1 MGFQLVYFPNLENSF
16 TCENGVFEVS
26 KIEERLH
33 MFSNVKGD
41 ISGGIS
47 AAVIALPLALAFGVS
62 AFAPMGTPEAMAMGA
77 AAGLYGAIFTG
88 IFASLFGG
96 TASQITG
103 PTGPMT
109 VVITGFIATAMK
121 HPAIQQQSDPLSI
134 ILTLTT
140 VVVLLGG
147 LVQILMGLL
156 RCGTLIKFIP
166 YPVIAGFMNGIAVI
180 IFLGQIAPILGMK
193 TFFDAD
199 GIFSPIRL
207 HERVGSFP
215 ILGIGVATIAVILI
229 APKITRKVPAS
240 LVGLIFGTGLYLL
253 VGKTILPEIAGFQ
266 GNPYIVG
273 AIPTG
278 FPIPLAHFSLSIGE
292 LFKIILAHPLAFLA
306 PAVTLG
312 ILGSI
317 DSLLTSLVADV
328 STKTKHQSNRELFG
342 QGMGNV
348 MSAVFGGMPGAG
360 ATVRTVVNINSGGRT
375 RLSGIIHGVLLLFIL
390 VALGPVAGWIP
401 MCVLAGILMV
411 TAVSMLDTYSLSLI
425 RKKTAF
431 KDLLVVGVVAII
443 TVVLDLMIAVGIGF
457 MIAALLFLR
466 ELIAAKVY
474 RRKFRCDK
482 IHSNRIRTEAE
493 SDVLKEHGNEILVY
507 ELSGNLF
514 FGTAD
519 KLSDDVE
526 AEMKGT
532 QMIIFDLR
540 RVETIDITG
549 AELIKRICDD
559 VKANGET
566 FMLSSL
572 FSGTGRREKMVL
584 YLRDLGVMESVGLEN
599 TFPDA
604 DRALEAAENRL
615 IQKYLPRGIGAD
627 YSRDLSDFTL
637 LKELRPEELDR
648 VRNVLRTEQ
657 YAAGEI
663 IFKEGEPGDSVFL
676 IGSGYVS
683 ILGSSGP
690 EKDTRFISLGPGL
703 YFGEMA
709 LLERSV
715 RSADAVADEDCTL
728 YVLGMNELENLIQED
743 AAIGVGILQAMAR
756 GLSQRVRLLSA
767 EMSAMEAV

>member
-1 MGFQLVYFPNLENSF
+1 ML
-16 TCENGVFEVS
+16 
-26 KIEERLH
+26 
-33 MFSNVKGD
+33 SNVKGD

-62 AFAPMGTPEAMAMGA
+62 AFAPIGTPEAMAMGA

-109 VVITGFIATAMK
+109 VVITEFIATAMK
-121 HPAIQQQSDPLSI
+121 HPAIQQQSDPLSM
-134 ILTLTT
+134 ILTLTA

-193 TFFDAD
+193 MFFDAD

-207 HERVGSFP
+207 HEGVGSFP

-240 LVGLIFGTGLYLL
+240 LMGLIVGTGVYLL
-253 VGKTILPEIAGFQ
+253 LGKTVLPEFARFE
-266 GNPYIVG
+266 GNPFIIG

-278 FPIPLAHFSLSIGE
+278 FPIPLNFLAVSIGDI
-292 LFKIILAHPLAFLA
+292 LKILMQYPTTFLA
-306 PAVTLG
+306 PALALG
-312 ILGSI
+312 ILGAI

-328 STKTKHQSNRELFG
+328 STKTKHHSNRELFG
-342 QGMGNV
+342 QGVGNAV
-348 MSAVFGGMPGAG
+348 SAMFGGMPGAG
-360 ATVRTVVNINSGGRT
+360 ATVRTVVNINNGGRT
-375 RLSGIIHGVLLLFIL
+375 RLSGIIHGALLLFIL
-390 VALGPVAGWIP
+390 VALGRVARWIP
-401 MCVLAGILMV
+401 MCVLAGVLMV

-431 KDLLVVGVVAII
+431 KDLLVVGVVTII
-443 TVVLDLMIAVGIGF
+443 TVVFDLMIAVGIGL
-457 MIAALLFLR
+457 MIAALLFIR
-466 ELIAAKVY
+466 ELIAMKVY
-474 RRKFRCDK
+474 RKKFRCDR
-482 IHSNRIRTEAE
+482 IHSKRIRTEVE
-493 SDVLKEHGNEILVY
+493 SEVLKEHGNEILVY

-526 AEMKGT
+526 AEMKDT
-532 QMIIFDLR
+532 RMIIFDLK
-540 RVETIDITG
+540 RVDTIDITG

-559 VKANGET
+559 VKGNGET

-572 FSGTGRREKMVL
+572 FSGTRRREKMNL
-584 YLRDLGVMESVGLEN
+584 YLQDLGVMESVGQEN
-599 TFPDA
+599 IFPDV

-615 IQKYLPRGIGAD
+615 IEKYSPQGIVPD
-627 YSRDLSDFTL
+627 CSRDLSGFAL
-637 LKELRPEELDR
+637 LKDLDAEELVR
-648 VRNVLRTEQ
+648 VEKVMTRER
-657 YAAGEI
+657 YAAGET
-663 IFKEGEPGDSVFL
+663 IFKEGESGDRVFL
-676 IGSGYVS
+676 IGCGCVS

-690 EKDTRFISLGPGL
+690 EKNTRFTSLGRGL
-703 YFGEMA
+703 YFGEMG

-715 RSADAVADEDCTL
+715 RSADAVADEDCEL
-728 YVLGMNELENLIQED
+728 YVLQMDDLEKLMRED
-743 AAIGVGILQAMAR
+743 TSIGARIFNAMAR
-756 GLSQRVRLLSA
+756 GLSQRLRLLSA
-767 EMSAMEAV
+767 EMSAMESV

>member
-1 MGFQLVYFPNLENSF
+1 ML
-16 TCENGVFEVS
+16 
-26 KIEERLH
+26 
-33 MFSNVKGD
+33 SNVKGD

-62 AFAPMGTPEAMAMGA
+62 AFAPIGTPEAMAMGA

-109 VVITGFIATAMK
+109 VVITEFIATAMK
-121 HPAIQQQSDPLSI
+121 HPAIQQQSDPLSM
-134 ILTLTT
+134 ILTLTA

-193 TFFDAD
+193 MFFDAD

-207 HERVGSFP
+207 HEGVGSFP

-240 LVGLIFGTGLYLL
+240 LMGLIVGTGVYLL
-253 VGKTILPEIAGFQ
+253 LGKTVLPEFARFE
-266 GNPYIVG
+266 GNPFIIG

-278 FPIPLAHFSLSIGE
+278 FPIPLNFLAVSIGDI
-292 LFKIILAHPLAFLA
+292 LKILMQYPTTFLA
-306 PAVTLG
+306 PALALG
-312 ILGSI
+312 ILGAI

-328 STKTKHQSNRELFG
+328 STKTKHHSNRELFG
-342 QGMGNV
+342 QGVGNAV
-348 MSAVFGGMPGAG
+348 SAMFGGMPGAG
-360 ATVRTVVNINSGGRT
+360 ATVRTVVNINNGGRT
-375 RLSGIIHGVLLLFIL
+375 RLSGIIHGALLLFIL
-390 VALGPVAGWIP
+390 VALGRVARWIP
-401 MCVLAGILMV
+401 MCVLAGVLMV

-431 KDLLVVGVVAII
+431 KDLLVVGVVTII
-443 TVVLDLMIAVGIGF
+443 TVVFDLMIAVGIGL
-457 MIAALLFLR
+457 MIAALLFIR
-466 ELIAAKVY
+466 ELIAMKVY
-474 RRKFRCDK
+474 RKKFRCDR
-482 IHSNRIRTEAE
+482 IHSKRIRTEVE
-493 SDVLKEHGNEILVY
+493 SEVLKEHGNEILVY

-526 AEMKGT
+526 AEMKDT
-532 QMIIFDLR
+532 RMIIFDLK
-540 RVETIDITG
+540 RVDTIDITG

-559 VKANGET
+559 VKGNGET
-566 FMLSSL
+566 
-572 FSGTGRREKMVL
+572 
-584 YLRDLGVMESVGLEN
+584 
-599 TFPDA
+599 
-604 DRALEAAENRL
+604 
-615 IQKYLPRGIGAD
+615 
-627 YSRDLSDFTL
+627 
-637 LKELRPEELDR
+637 
-648 VRNVLRTEQ
+648 
-657 YAAGEI
+657 
-663 IFKEGEPGDSVFL
+663 IFKEGESGDRVFL
-676 IGSGYVS
+676 IGCGCVS

-690 EKDTRFISLGPGL
+690 EKNTRFTSLGRGL
-703 YFGEMA
+703 YFGEMG

-715 RSADAVADEDCTL
+715 RSADAVADEDCEL
-728 YVLGMNELENLIQED
+728 YVLQMDDLEKLMRED
-743 AAIGVGILQAMAR
+743 TSIGARIFNAMAR
-756 GLSQRVRLLSA
+756 GLSQRLRLLSA
-767 EMSAMEAV
+767 EMSAMESV